1 MKMIHLPKREKSAE
15 HRRAEDSL
23 LIRCSIDASVH
34 SGLLFFLRKGEFMLP
49 LSMASEGDKVMVARV
64 RGAADTRKHLE
75 DLGFVEGTQLS
86 IVSAPGNGNVI
97 VRLKDSRLAITSKM
111 AEKVMVVM
119 S

>member
-1 MKMIHLPKREKSAE
+1 MKMMHLPKREKSAE

-23 LIRCSIDASVH
+23 LIRCSIDAGVH
-34 SGLLFFLRKGEFMLP
+34 SGLLSFLRKGEFMLP